1 MTEKQLAKYLIGAKA
16 NILISMRE
24 NMEQGYNE
32 IVTWYK
38 KLDFSKG
45 RKIRRILNYLFEK
58 GLIEEPSINAKLT
71 DKGLK
76 ISAMT
81 YC

>member
-1 MTEKQLAKYLIGAKA
+1 MTENQLAKYLIGAKA
-16 NILISMRE
+16 DILISMRE
-24 NMEQGYNE
+24 NIMEGDNE
-32 IVTWYK
+32 IVTWHK

-58 GLIEEPSINAKLT
+58 GLIEEPSINANLT
-71 DKGLK
+71 DKGLR